1 MMRIF
6 LSVCILLGAAAIS
19 YAQPSL
25 YFEKLEVDLGTIT
38 QKEDRVD
45 QAFELEN
52 RGDQDLL
59 IENLAPS

>member
-19 YAQPSL
+19 HAQPSL

-45 QAFELEN
+45 QVFELEN

-59 IENLAPS
+59 IEKLAPS